1 MKNRKIFW
9 GIFFIVMAVIVVVSR
24 LDILP
29 NISVFTFLATVIFGW
44 VVVDG
49 IRHKNFY
56 EILFPIAFLCILY
69 DEPLGIELLTPWT
82 VLAAALFLSIGLTL
96 LFGGKKDHK
105 HAIKFGWNS
114 DNGNGAAKNS
124 EQCDGEYI
132 RCENNFGAA
141 IRYIHSDCFCKAHL
155 ENNFGTMTVYFDNA
169 TIQGNIADVKV
180 DNNFGEMILY
190 LPKEWRIQNDLEHCF
205 GSVNEHEKPIEIS
218 NAMLHLYGDTSFG
231 NVEIYYV

>member
-24 LDILP
+24 LDILS
-29 NISVFTFLATVIFGW
+29 NVNVFTFLATVIFGW
-44 VVVDG
+44 IVVDG
-49 IRHKNFY
+49 IRHRNFY

-96 LFGGKKDHK
+96 LFGGKKYHK
-105 HAIKFGWNS
+105 RATEFEWNS
-114 DNGNGAAKNS
+114 NNTNGIGKNS
-124 EQCDGEYI
+124 EQCGGEYI

-169 TIQGNIADVKV
+169 IIQGNIANVKV

-205 GSVNEHEKPIEIS
+205 GGVNEHGKPIETS
-218 NAMLHLYGDTSFG
+218 SATLCLHGDTSFG

>member
-9 GIFFIVMAVIVVVSR
+9 GIFFIVMAVIVIVSR

-29 NISVFTFLATVIFGW
+29 NVSVFTFLATVIFGW
-44 VVVDG
+44 VVIDG
-49 IRHKNFY
+49 IRRRNFY

-96 LFGGKKDHK
+96 LLGDKKHHK
-105 HAIKFGWNS
+105 HEIEFEWNS
-114 DNGNGAAKNS
+114 NSNGIGKDS
-124 EQCDGEYI
+124 EQCGGESV

-169 TIQGNIADVKV
+169 IIQGNIADVKV

-190 LPKEWRIQNDLEHCF
+190 LPKEWRIQNNLEHCF
-205 GSVNEHEKPIEIS
+205 GGVNEHGKPIETS
-218 NAMLHLYGDTSFG
+218 NATLCLHGDTSFG